1 VAPLAFPHDIF
12 VRDDRKL
19 KVRHQNVPQ
28 RYEFHIKFRENRHI
42 FGKAEKKQTHIY
54 TEGMTTL

>member
-1 VAPLAFPHDIF
+1 MAPLAFPHDVF

-19 KVRHQNVPQ
+19 KLRHQDVLQ

-42 FGKAEKKQTHIY
+42 FGKAEMEQTHIY
-54 TEGMTTL
+54 KEGMTIL